1 MSGARSLSV
10 DTFLTIVHVT
20 VCLILIGVVLLQS
33 GREGGGEIGGGS
45 SVRQTGQSANVFME
59 RLTAIIAIFFM
70 VTSVLLAAKSG
81 GSSVMSGDAKPPT
94 EQTAPVEGEETSED
108 QPGDEVQVKVED
120 KAPVPADTKAPAPS
134 GDDSPKPENP

>member
-1 MSGARSLSV
+1 M

-70 VTSVLLAAKSG
+70 VTSVLLAAKTVAVRFVG
-81 GSSVMSGDAKPPT
+81 RRQA
-94 EQTAPVEGEETSED
+94 
-108 QPGDEVQVKVED
+108 
-120 KAPVPADTKAPAPS
+120 ADGANSTR
-134 GDDSPKPENP
+134 

>member
-1 MSGARSLSV
+1 M

-59 RLTAIIAIFFM
+59 RLTAIIATFFM

-94 EQTAPVEGEETSED
+94 EQTAPAEGGKSADD
-108 QPGDEVQVKVED
+108 QAADEVQVKVED
-120 KAPVPADTKAPAPS
+120 QAPAPAPAGEKAPAPK
-134 GDDSPKPENP
+134 GDSAGGGDSESENP

>member
-1 MSGARSLSV
+1 M

-59 RLTAIIAIFFM
+59 RLTAIIAVFFM

-81 GSSVMSGDAKPPT
+81 GSSVMAGETQPKT
-94 EQTAPVEGEETSED
+94 EQTAPAEGSKEAD
-108 QPGDEVQVKVED
+108 DAAGGEVQVKVD
-120 KAPVPADTKAPAPS
+120 DTKAPAPADS
-134 GDDSPKPENP
+134 TAPAAKGDSSAGSEGTENP

>member
-1 MSGARSLSV
+1 M

-81 GSSVMSGDAKPPT
+81 GSSVMSGDAKPTT
-94 EQTAPVEGEETSED
+94 EQTAPAEQGKEA
-108 QPGDEVQVKVED
+108 GDEAGGDVQVKVED
-120 KAPVPADTKAPAPS
+120 KGAVPADTQAPS
-134 GDDSPKPENP
+134 AKDDGTAAGAADDGTEKP